1 MWKSYSKHARGYFKD
16 IVRVSNFK
24 IVAIITIGL
33 SVAVALALAYVA
45 PAHACP
51 WCPRSPP

>member
-1 MWKSYSKHARGYFKD
+1 MWKSYSKHARAYFKD